1 MTENSVTYAG
11 SYKLKAVK
19 IFPSVAGDTRVAVEM
34 RNLVPALSIVESM
47 TSDSVRGSMNVVD
60 ASGLL
65 EKYPI
70 RGEENLYIEI
80 EDALSN
86 VRGYN
91 LFVYRIDNVRMSDN
105 NDMLTYTLHFVSRQ
119 RLIADLR
126 RVIASYDKPVSKIVE
141 DIYGAYCRRVN
152 SSGPLSRVEVS
163 DDFNKDLV
171 VEETEG
177 NVKLI
182 IPRLTPMQAFKFLE
196 SRAYSS
202 RSPTSSFRFF
212 ESADSFYFVT
222 DEYLVN
228 KAASDDKIFE
238 FSYVANLNQAA
249 DHVLQRMA
257 NLSSVVNV
265 SRVDTFEDM
274 HSGAYKN
281 KVIVLDIINKVANIT
296 EPAFDYKT
304 EESRYFQQSG
314 GVMDDVDK
322 HSDGFIASAFNEE
335 NARRFLMVRDHAE
348 EDAGQLRG
356 EQFLSQIASNRL
368 SYLSNQNAIKVTSSG
383 PGRLDITC
391 GDLVRLV
398 IPEFMNVSQTPQ
410 LNPQLSGVYIVET
423 VNRVFDKDVYSNQYT
438 LVKRKWAHRPTEE
451 DMYLLGVVG

>member
-34 RNLVPALSIVESM
+34 RNLVPSLSIVESM
-47 TSDSVRGSMNVVD
+47 TSDSIRGSMSVID

-70 RGEENLYIEI
+70 RGEENLYIEM
-80 EDALSN
+80 EDALGN

-91 LFVYRIDNVRMSDN
+91 LFIYRVDNVRMSDN
-105 NDMLTYTLHFVSRQ
+105 NDRLTYTLYFVSRQ

-126 RVIASYDKPVSKIVE
+126 RVIASYDKPVSEIVRE
-141 DIYGAYCRRVN
+141 IYNTYCRNVN
-152 SSGPLSRVEVS
+152 YSGPPSRIRAS
-163 DDFNKDLV
+163 DGFNKDLV
-171 VEETEG
+171 IEETEG

-182 IPRLTPMQAFKFLE
+182 IPRLTPMQAFRFLE

-222 DEYLVN
+222 DEYLVS

-238 FSYVANLNQAA
+238 FSYAANLNQAA
-249 DHVLQRMA
+249 DYILQRMA
-257 NLSSVVNV
+257 NFSSMVNV

-281 KVIVLDIINKVANIT
+281 KVIVLDIVNRTTNII
-296 EPAFDYKT
+296 EPAFDYKAS
-304 EESRYFQQSG
+304 EVGYFQRSE
-314 GVMDDVDK
+314 GVLDNIDK
-322 HSDGFIASAFNEE
+322 HTDNFIASTFNEE
-335 NARRFLMVRDHAE
+335 NARRFLMVRDYAE

-356 EQFLSQIASNRL
+356 EQFLPQIASNRL
-368 SYLSNQNAIKVTSSG
+368 SYFSNQNAIKVTSSS

-391 GDLVRLV
+391 GDLIRLV
-398 IPEFMNVSQTPQ
+398 IPEFMNVSQNPL
-410 LNPQLSGVYIVET
+410 LNPQLSGVYMVES
-423 VNRVFDKDVYSNQYT
+423 VNRVFDKDVYLNEYT
-438 LVKRKWAHRPTEE
+438 LVKRKWARQPTGEE
-451 DMYLLGVVG
+451 TFLLGVAE